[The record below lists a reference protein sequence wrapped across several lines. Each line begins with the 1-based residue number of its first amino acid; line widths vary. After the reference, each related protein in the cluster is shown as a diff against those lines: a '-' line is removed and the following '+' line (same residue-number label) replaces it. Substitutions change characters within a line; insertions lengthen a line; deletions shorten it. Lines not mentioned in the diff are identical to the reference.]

1 MVQQAYNK
9 NFTTRKQQK
18 AEEQKK
24 TIIEGVEYFVES
36 CCNPFA
42 AGTPNSGGS
51 IGFDN
56 VSAILVEFL

>member
-1 MVQQAYNK
+1 M
-9 NFTTRKQQK
+9 TTRKQLS
-18 AEEQKK
+18 AADTKK
-24 TIIEGVEYFVES
+24 KFVEGVEYFVES

-42 AGTPNSGGS
+42 AGTPNAGGS